1 MLTKLTSWT
10 MLTLTQSSAS
20 KLSVHSLMV
29 LQKEYKQNLYMKLLE
44 KYLELIALKKTY
56 LYCQQPMRY
65 HGKGEPYLGSKT
77 SPR

>member
-10 MLTLTQSSAS
+10 MLTLTLSSAS

-44 KYLELIALKKTY
+44 RYLESIALKKTY
-56 LYCQQPMRY
+56 HYCQQLMRS